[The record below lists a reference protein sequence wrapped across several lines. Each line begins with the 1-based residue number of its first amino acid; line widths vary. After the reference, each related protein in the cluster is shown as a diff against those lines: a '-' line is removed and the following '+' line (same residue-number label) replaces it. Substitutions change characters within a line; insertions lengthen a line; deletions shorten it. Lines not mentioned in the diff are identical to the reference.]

1 MPLNNKTTNYRS
13 DRIVALGYGFLLLLT
28 LLSSAFSYS
37 LGNNIQQI
45 TDQLQ
50 VTRQQQ
56 TNVDEMIQGA
66 RNRSILLLRMITT
79 NDAFLMDDILREM
92 DTEASKII
100 VARQTFAKTLTDK
113 NDRALL
119 DQLLAVTTQNR
130 KNQDYVYDI
139 MIMQNKP
146 EAARQFLVDVTL
158 PVQDKA
164 LQILKTFQNTLHLQ
178 AEHNEQQMHRYLK
191 NNKILWVA
199 ILFIFTLSLLVI
211 SLFTLKRL
219 RQWDKIQS
227 HFKQLLEDKVE
238 QRTMELHLDSSVLH
252 NIHEAVAVANC
263 SGELIK
269 TNPQFDKFLEEANIQ
284 SDNVWTILN
293 KILPNLSIDE
303 TQCCLLEKGFSRY
316 EAEMKIAQRTH
327 HYFVDVFCVNDEQLA
342 QRYLS
347 LLLTDVSELKNTQQH
362 LQKIA
367 NFDTVTQLPNR
378 HFFQTHL
385 QQAIDNHAVRNFSLF
400 YIDLDNFKWIND
412 TLGHSSGDDFLRE
425 IAKLLEQTFIN
436 DDHILVSRLGGDEF
450 AILVESDDDN
460 SLVHIADQIL
470 KSCKEVNDI
479 NHYSKSVGCSIG
491 VASYPKDG
499 KNQEDLMRHADF
511 AMYKAKEQGK
521 NQYCFFSDAMNQRIH
536 YLYDMEKNLQTA
548 IEEEQLFM
556 HFQPQF
562 NLQNGQLT
570 GAEALVRWQH
580 QGQHISPAEFIPLA
594 EQFGLIHAIGSFVMR
609 TSLEQLALWQ
619 AQGHHLPKIAV
630 NASSAQIS
638 LHNFAQKIDSILTET
653 QILPIQLDIEITET
667 VLMENLKH
675 QKNALQALQKQS
687 VEISIDDFG
696 TGYSSLAYIKHL
708 SVDRIKIDQS
718 FINDLGQSE
727 ESDSI
732 VFAIITMGHSLGLK
746 VLAEGIETAEQL
758 KRLREMGCDEG
769 QGYLL
774 GRPVAKEIFSF
785 VALDLKTLAQ

>member
-13 DRIVALGYGFLLLLT
+13 DRIVALGYGFLLLLI
-28 LLSSAFSYS
+28 LLSSAFSFS

-45 TDQLQ
+45 TDQLHI
-50 VTRQQQ
+50 TRQQQ

-100 VARQTFAKTLTDK
+100 MARQTFAKTLTDK

-119 DQLLAVTTQNR
+119 DQLLAVTTLNR

-178 AEHNEQQMHRYLK
+178 AKNNEQQMHLYLK

-199 ILFIFTLSLLVI
+199 ILIIFTLSLLVI

-219 RQWDKIQS
+219 RQWDKTQS

-284 SDNVWTILN
+284 SDNVWTILS
-293 KILPNLSIDE
+293 KIISNLSIDE
-303 TQCCLLEKGFSRY
+303 TQCILLEKGFSRY
-316 EAEMKIAQRTH
+316 EAEIKIAQHTH
-327 HYFVDVFCVNDEQLA
+327 HYFVDVFCVSDEQLA

-362 LQKIA
+362 LQKMA

-412 TLGHSSGDDFLRE
+412 TLGHSSGDNFLRE

-450 AILVESDDDN
+450 AILVESGDDN

-619 AQGHHLPKIAV
+619 AQGHQLPKIAV

-638 LHNFAQKIDSILTET
+638 LHNFAQEIDSILTET
-653 QILPIQLDIEITET
+653 QILPTQLDIEITET

-675 QKNALQALQKQS
+675 QKNALQALQKQG

-708 SVDRIKIDQS
+708 SIDRIKIDQS
-718 FINDLGQSE
+718 FINDLGQNE

-746 VLAEGIETAEQL
+746 VLAEGIETANQL